1 MPKIQRA
8 KYNAAM
14 YLRLS
19 RDDGDKTESD
29 SIANQR
35 ALIRDYVSKLNDVEI
50 VCEMIDDGYSGSNF
64 DRPGFTELLK
74 AIKEKKVNCVIVKD
88 LSRFSR
94 DYIGSGMYV
103 MNLFPKWGIRVIAI
117 NDNYDSINPLTAN
130 DELILSFKSII
141 NDVYLRDISTKIRSH
156 LEIKRKNGEYIGA
169 FAAYGFLKSPDDRHK
184 LIIDEAVSEVVVRIY
199 SLKMDGLS
207 PNAIANKLN
216 DSNIPCPSEYKK
228 SIGSKHCG
236 FASKGE
242 KAQWTGQAVQ
252 RILKNPIYMGT
263 LIQGKKTTISHKIK
277 KTVEKAKD
285 DWVVTEAFVPA
296 IISREVFEVVQNMLG
311 RDTRNSS
318 RQTDSNIFS
327 GLLYCADCKDTMV
340 RQISKYKNTSYAFYR
355 CSTQK
360 NIGGC
365 FNHNIREDSVYEIV
379 LTAINAHTQAVIGL
393 EKAVKILDKADLNRN
408 NRSKIERLIKEKKA
422 EISKR
427 KKDIF
432 FTHQSFADGI
442 ITEEEFKEFKAIYDM
457 QIDEAKKSIERLRH
471 EQDNLTDDVSKM
483 CAWTKDFKKFGKV
496 SQLNHKM
503 LTLLVDKIYIGGD
516 KSVNICFRYKNEFES
531 LSKLVE
537 TINSRDKLMA
547 RVG

>member
-1 MPKIQRA
+1 M
-8 KYNAAM
+8 
-14 YLRLS
+14 
-19 RDDGDKTESD
+19 
-29 SIANQR
+29 
-35 ALIRDYVSKLNDVEI
+35 
-50 VCEMIDDGYSGSNF
+50 
-64 DRPGFTELLK
+64 
-74 AIKEKKVNCVIVKD
+74 
-88 LSRFSR
+88 
-94 DYIGSGMYV
+94 
-103 MNLFPKWGIRVIAI
+103 
-117 NDNYDSINPLTAN
+117 
-130 DELILSFKSII
+130 
-141 NDVYLRDISTKIRSH
+141 
-156 LEIKRKNGEYIGA
+156 
-169 FAAYGFLKSPDDRHK
+169 
-184 LIIDEAVSEVVVRIY
+184 SEVVVRIY

-408 NRSKIERLIKEKKA
+408 NRSKIERLIKEKEA

-457 QIDEAKKSIERLRH
+457 QIDEANKSIERLRH

-483 CAWTKDFKKFGKV
+483 CAWMNDFKNFGKV
-496 SQLNHKM
+496 TQLNHKM